1 MSRAIEQERVW
12 AVQRFVQGETPVS
25 ICASLG
31 RSRVW
36 LYKWVK
42 RFRPDDP
49 AWCQAQSRQPYGHPR
64 RTSAEVEE
72 VVKLVRLRLYNT
84 GLFFGAQV
92 IQWELGDLGVRP
104 LPSVRSINRILSRHG
119 LTQRRTGRYVPKG
132 KSYPKLPAGFPNQT
146 HQADFV
152 GPCYLQGPIRF
163 YSLNVVDV
171 HTGRCAVEPL
181 LSYSAQHVIDGFS
194 AIWSR
199 LGIPRNLQVDNAMVF
214 YGSPAYPRGMGP
226 LIRLCLHHQ
235 VEPWFIPP
243 GEPWRNGVVEKF
255 NDHYEQK
262 LLARVTMTTE
272 AELKQGSLE
281 FEHKHNSRYRYSK
294 LGGQTPLQALA
305 GTGRKLSFP
314 NKDQASRHPL
324 KKPETGRYH
333 LVRYIRSKLQL
344 NIFGEL
350 FAMPPDLQYQYVVA
364 TVDVKKQ
371 TLKVRLAQK
380 QVAAYEYPLR

>member
-1 MSRAIEQERVW
+1 MSREIEQERVW
-12 AVQRFVQGETPVS
+12 AVQRLLKGEKPAA

-49 AWCQAQSRQPYGHPR
+49 AWCQAQSRQPCSNPQ

-72 VVKLVRLRLYNT
+72 VVKLVRLRLYNA
-84 GLFFGAQV
+84 GLFCGAQA
-92 IQWELGDLGVRP
+92 IRWELDDLGVRP
-104 LPSVRSINRILSRHG
+104 LPSVRTINRVLSRHG
-119 LTQRRTGRYVPKG
+119 LTQRRMGRYVPKG
-132 KSYPKLPAGFPNQT
+132 KPYPKLPARFPNQT

-181 LSYSAQHVIDGFS
+181 LAHSAQHILDGFW

-199 LGIPRNLQVDNAMVF
+199 LGIPRNLQVDNEMVF
-214 YGSPAYPRGMGP
+214 YGSPTHPRGMGP

-262 LLARVTMTTE
+262 LLAKVTMTTE
-272 AELKQGSLE
+272 AELQQGSLA
-281 FEHKHNSRYRYSK
+281 FEHKHNRQYRYSK

-305 GTGRKLSFP
+305 GTGRKLRFP
-314 NKDQASRHPL
+314 DKDQAPRHPL
-324 KKPETGRYH
+324 KKPEAGRYH
-333 LVRYIRSKLQL
+333 LVRYIRSELQL

-350 FAMPPDLQYQYVVA
+350 FPMPPDLQYEYVVA
-364 TVDVKKQ
+364 TVDVKEQ
-371 TLKVRLAQK
+371 TLPVFLAQQ

>member
-1 MSRAIEQERVW
+1 MSNEIEQEREW
-12 AVQRFVQGETPVS
+12 AVQRFLMGEKPAA

-31 RSRVW
+31 RSKVW

-42 RFRPDDP
+42 RFRPEDP
-49 AWCQAQSRQPYGHPR
+49 SWCQPQSRRPNDHPWR
-64 RTSAEVEE
+64 ISAEVEDM
-72 VVKLVRLRLYNT
+72 VKLVRLQLCHA
-84 GLFFGAQV
+84 GLFCGAQA
-92 IQWELGDLGVRP
+92 IQWELDELGVRP
-104 LPSVRSINRILSRHG
+104 LLSVRTINRMLSRHG
-119 LTQRRTGRYVPKG
+119 LTHRRSGRYVPKG
-132 KSYPKLPAGFPNQT
+132 KLYPKLLAGFPNQT

-152 GPCYLQGPIRF
+152 GPCYLRGPIRF

-181 LSYSAQHVIDGFS
+181 LSYSAQHIIDGFWT
-194 AIWSR
+194 IWRR

-214 YGSPAYPRGMGP
+214 YGSPTHPRGMGP

-272 AELKQGSLE
+272 AELKKGSLD

-305 GTGRKLSFP
+305 STRRKLRFP
-314 NKDQASRHPL
+314 DKEQALRHPL
-324 KKPETGRYH
+324 KKPEAGRYH
-333 LVRYIRSKLQL
+333 LVRYIRSELQL

-350 FAMPPDLQYQYVVA
+350 FPMPSDLQYQYVVA
-364 TVDVKKQ
+364 TVDVKEQ
-371 TLKVRLAQK
+371 TLKVCMAQK

>member
-84 GLFFGAQV
+84 GLFFGAQA
-92 IQWELGDLGVRP
+92 IQWELDDLGVRP
-104 LPSVRSINRILSRHG
+104 LPSVRSINRILGRHG
-119 LTQRRTGRYVPKG
+119 LTHRRAGRYVSKG
-132 KSYPKLPAGFPNQT
+132 KPYPKLPAGFPNQT

-152 GPCYLQGPIRF
+152 GPCYLKGPIRF

-181 LSYSAQHVIDGFS
+181 FSYSAQHVIDGFS

-214 YGSPAYPRGMGP
+214 YGSPTHPRGMGP

-272 AELKQGSLE
+272 AELKQGSLD

-314 NKDQASRHPL
+314 SKDQASRHPL

-333 LVRYIRSKLQL
+333 LVRYICSKLQL
-344 NIFGEL
+344 NIFGEF

-371 TLKVRLAQK
+371 TLKVCLAQK
-380 QVAAYEYPLR
+380 QVAGYEYPLR

>member
-1 MSRAIEQERVW
+1 MSREIEQERIW
-12 AVQRFVQGETPVS
+12 AVQRFLTGEKPAA

-31 RSRVW
+31 RSRAW
-36 LYKWVK
+36 LYKWVQ
-42 RFRPDDP
+42 RFRPEDP
-49 AWCQAQSRQPYGHPR
+49 AWCQAQSRQPYGHSR

-72 VVKLVRLRLYNT
+72 LVKLVRLRLYNT
-84 GLFFGAQV
+84 GLFCGAQA
-92 IQWELGDLGVRP
+92 IQWELDDLGVRP

-119 LTQRRTGRYVPKG
+119 LTHRRTGRYVPKG
-132 KSYPKLPAGFPNQT
+132 KPYPKLPAGFPNQT

-181 LSYSAQHVIDGFS
+181 PSYSAQHTIDGFW
-194 AIWSR
+194 ANWRR

-214 YGSPAYPRGMGP
+214 YGSPSHPRGMGP

-243 GEPWRNGVVEKF
+243 SEPWRNGVVEKF

-272 AELKQGSLE
+272 AELKQGSLD

-314 NKDQASRHPL
+314 SNDQAPHHPL

-333 LVRYIRSKLQL
+333 LVRYIRSNLQL

-364 TVDVKKQ
+364 TVDVKEQ
-371 TLKVRLAQK
+371 TLKVRLAQQ
-380 QVAAYEYPLR
+380 QVAAYEYSLR